1 MLVVISGVK
10 KILLTSV
17 MIGVGEKEFSFAVDF
32 VALPLRFCAH
42 NHQFDA
48 HFFDAQLVHRL
59 NVRVGDDNIHVFHVA
74 DFGKSASAKLRCVGQ
89 NDGLLCSL
97 HHLLVKVSLAH
108 VGRGEAEI
116 EIDAVDTHKQFTE

>member
-1 MLVVISGVK
+1 MNVGCHLRRK

-48 HFFDAQLVHRL
+48 HFFDA
-59 NVRVGDDNIHVFHVA
+59 
-74 DFGKSASAKLRCVGQ
+74 
-89 NDGLLCSL
+89 
-97 HHLLVKVSLAH
+97 
-108 VGRGEAEI
+108 
-116 EIDAVDTHKQFTE
+116 

>member
-17 MIGVGEKEFSFAVDF
+17 MIGVGEKDFSFVVDS

-48 HFFDAQLVHRL
+48 HFFNA
-59 NVRVGDDNIHVFHVA
+59 
-74 DFGKSASAKLRCVGQ
+74 
-89 NDGLLCSL
+89 
-97 HHLLVKVSLAH
+97 
-108 VGRGEAEI
+108 
-116 EIDAVDTHKQFTE
+116 